1 MSDNGRKF
9 VRVREV
15 MTPSPRVI
23 DGLATV
29 REAVELMREHHV
41 SSLVIDRRH
50 EGDEYGFL
58 TVNEIAARVI
68 AVNKSLERTSVYE
81 VMDKPILTIQPKM
94 NVKYAVRLLTQLNRR
109 RALVRGD
116 TGLLGF
122 VSLRDLVLSY
132 GEAAIAAEEAAK
144 KTEGS

>member
-1 MSDNGRKF
+1 MSDNGKNF

-50 EGDEYGFL
+50 EGDEYGMVTVHDVAGKVIGQDRSKDRMNVYEIMSKPLL
-58 TVNEIAARVI
+58 TVD
-68 AVNKSLERTSVYE
+68 LD
-81 VMDKPILTIQPKM
+81 MDIRYAIRILT
-94 NVKYAVRLLTQLNRR
+94 RFQLS
-109 RALVRGD
+109 RALVTEKGSMVGIV
-116 TGLLGF
+116 T
-122 VSLRDLVLSY
+122 LRDMTIRYPDRARSR
-132 GEAAIAAEEAAK
+132 ASK
-144 KTEGS
+144 KSD